1 MDQLIPII
9 NKLQDVLTSVQLP
22 HIISLPQIV
31 VVGAQSSGKSSV
43 LESIVG
49 KDFLPRGS
57 GIVTRSPLLLQLVHT
72 ESEED
77 WGEFLHVPGQK
88 FTNFQEIRL
97 EIENYTKNLAG
108 DNKGI
113 SDKAINLRIY
123 SQRVLDITLVDL
135 PGITKVPVGDQPPDI
150 EIKIRN
156 LIMSYIENPNSI
168 ILAISSANAD
178 LANSDAL
185 KLARDVDP
193 NGERTLGVLTKLD
206 LMDEGTDAVEM
217 LKGNVYPLKLGYIG
231 VICRSQADI
240 NNNKPIE
247 KHLRDE
253 YSFFKNHSSY
263 SSFALKMGIPFLAK
277 RLNAVL
283 MNHIS
288 ATLPQLKKNVNDF
301 LYSVQDELNGYG
313 DTLSGN
319 RDLQSMILLQVIDRF
334 AQGFD
339 DALEGRSTTNSTDE
353 LQGGSRI
360 NFIFE
365 EIYRKTLAQI
375 DPFDRMTDQDIRTAI
390 RNASGTRS
398 TLFVPTEAFE
408 NLVRRQII
416 KLKEPSL
423 QCMQYIYDELS
434 NNIYRIDIPEL
445 KRFDNLREEICNVV
459 RELLNRRL
467 IPTNEM
473 IEKLIDVEYC
483 YINTHHPD
491 FMGGNEALQVAQN
504 EIDMKSS
511 KNQVTEESKIS
522 MPPMP
527 EKKKPESKPKPKT
540 ANAGLSGWLFGGPK
554 VTST

>member
-1 MDQLIPII
+1 
-9 NKLQDVLTSVQLP
+9 
-22 HIISLPQIV
+22 
-31 VVGAQSSGKSSV
+31 
-43 LESIVG
+43 
-49 KDFLPRGS
+49 
-57 GIVTRSPLLLQLVHT
+57 
-72 ESEED
+72 
-77 WGEFLHVPGQK
+77 
-88 FTNFQEIRL
+88 
-97 EIENYTKNLAG
+97 
-108 DNKGI
+108 
-113 SDKAINLRIY
+113 
-123 SQRVLDITLVDL
+123 
-135 PGITKVPVGDQPPDI
+135 
-150 EIKIRN
+150 
-156 LIMSYIENPNSI
+156 
-168 ILAISSANAD
+168 
-178 LANSDAL
+178 
-185 KLARDVDP
+185 
-193 NGERTLGVLTKLD
+193 
-206 LMDEGTDAVEM
+206 MDEGTDAVDM

-247 KHLRDE
+247 RHLRDE
-253 YSFFKNHSSY
+253 QAFFKNHSSY

-288 ATLPQLKKNVNDF
+288 ATLPQLKKNVNDL
-301 LYSVQDELNGYG
+301 LYAVQDELNSYG

-319 RDLQSMILLQVIDRF
+319 RDLQSMILLQVIDKF

-339 DALEGRSTTNSTDE
+339 DALEGRSTSNSTDE

-445 KRFDNLREEICNVV
+445 KRFDKFREELCNVV

-467 IPTNEM
+467 TPTNEM

-504 EIDMKSS
+504 EIDMKSA
-511 KNQVTEESKIS
+511 KTQITEENKVAL
-522 MPPMP
+522 PPMP
-527 EKKKPESKPKPKT
+527 EKKKLEPKPKPKT

-554 VTST
+554 VIYT

>member
-9 NKLQDVLTSVQLP
+9 NKLQDVLNSVELP

-57 GIVTRSPLLLQLVHT
+57 GIVTRSPLLLQLNRID
-72 ESEED
+72 SGED
-77 WGEFLHVPGQK
+77 WGEFLHAPGQK
-88 FTNFQEIRL
+88 YTDFQEIRL

-123 SQRVLDITLVDL
+123 SPRVLDITLVDL

-150 EIKIRN
+150 EVKIRN

-206 LMDEGTDAVEM
+206 LMDEGTDAVDM

-247 KHLRDE
+247 KHLGDE
-253 YSFFKNHSSY
+253 RAFFKNHPSY

-288 ATLPQLKKNVNDF
+288 ATLPQLKKNLNDL
-301 LYSVQDELNGYG
+301 LYKVQDELSSYG
-313 DTLSGN
+313 DNLSEN
-319 RDLQSMILLQVIDRF
+319 RDTQSMILLQIIDRF

-339 DALEGRSTTNSTDE
+339 DALEGRSTSNSTDE

-445 KRFDNLREEICNVV
+445 KRFDKLREEICNVV
-459 RELLNRRL
+459 RELLSRRL
-467 IPTNEM
+467 VPTNEM

-504 EIDMKSS
+504 EIDMKSV
-511 KNQVTEESKIS
+511 KTQVAEENKVAL
-522 MPPMP
+522 PPMP
-527 EKKKPESKPKPKT
+527 EKKKPEPKPKPKT
-540 ANAGLSGWLFGGPK
+540 ANAGLSGWLFGGPR
-554 VTST
+554 VMYT